1 MFVAVAT
8 IPDAR
13 QGMVNYA
20 LKYSNDDHAKFST
33 EEMMA
38 TRQGLIDRAMYNWR
52 KKPLIGNG
60 FQVSDEMQYEHRKGF
75 ADYLSAPIEKG
86 VWISAV
92 LEEGGIIGLSLF
104 CFFWITAFFSLWAG
118 RFYGTASLLLSLVI
132 MNMAEFTIFSMSGIG
147 GFIWCLVFMMA
158 ILEGWRVDSE
168 RIGYGL
174 MPA

>member
-1 MFVAVAT
+1 MEERTKLYQAG
-8 IPDAR
+8 DQ
-13 QGMVNYA
+13 QGIKELEQRLLAQNA
-20 LKYSNDDHAKFST
+20 EHKDWTCT

-92 LEEGGIIGLSLF
+92 LEEGGVIGLSLF
-104 CFFWITAFFSLWAG
+104 CFFWIEYNPVFRTNYVTALNIISCHIWLG
-118 RFYGTASLLLSLVI
+118 FY
-132 MNMAEFTIFSMSGIG
+132 
-147 GFIWCLVFMMA
+147 FINSYSSTMIEHC
-158 ILEGWRVDSE
+158 G
-168 RIGYGL
+168 
-174 MPA
+174 